1 MHWVVEETYVEQL
14 NAVIAAAPNDIGKPI
29 FSFQNEWDVTGEAA
43 SIITRGFRIRI
54 LQRT

>member
-1 MHWVVEETYVEQL
+1 MHWVVEETYAEQL